1 MNVTRGDNESER
13 LTALGGLAALS
24 LDALSSVAYG
34 PEAILVVL
42 VTAGTAAL
50 RYSLPITGAIVVLL
64 AALIFSYRQVIEAFP
79 NGGGAYAV
87 SQRHLGRVP
96 SLVAAASLIVD
107 YVLNAAVGVSAGV
120 EALTA
125 AFPSL
130 YGARVWICL
139 AVLAL
144 ITAANMWGIAE
155 AARIFMVP
163 TIAFIAAIFLVIIV
177 GLTRAHPVVALSHTM
192 PQATD
197 TVGVLL
203 ILKAFASGCSALTGV
218 EAIANSVPQFR
229 LPRARRAQHT
239 EVALGVILGLMLL
252 GLGEL
257 IRKWDALPQPGTT
270 VLAQLTSGAIGHG
283 VLFYVIQLI
292 TLVLLALAANTSFG
306 GLPVLAGLLA
316 RDNFLPH
323 VFGLRA
329 DRRVFRYGVGFLAV
343 AAALLLIVSRGDT
356 QTLVPVFAVG
366 VFVGFTLSQ
375 IGMVRHWYATRGPGF
390 RRKAVINGVGAVLT
404 FAATVIELGSKFLEG
419 AWLVAV
425 LIPLLVLLFL
435 FIARTYDRIGAELG
449 IGKIPPLLPKEPSL
463 VVVPVSGISRL
474 TAEGIAVAMSL
485 GDDVIAVTVLYT
497 DEADDPADVP
507 DVSFRAQWDAWCPS
521 VPLLTLRSDHRSLA
535 KPIVHYLRSV
545 EADDKYHRLVVLIPE
560 VEPSK
565 AWEWILH
572 NQRGIILERA
582 IRRDTTNVV
591 LCRLR
596 YRLATLT
603 ATPPDPGGSAVE
615 SAVEHAGSGAG
626 GSAASSAAGSAGE
639 NVGDSVG
646 DTVGDA

>member
-1 MNVTRGDNESER
+1 MTSADRERER

-42 VTAGTAAL
+42 VTAGASAL
-50 RYSLPITGAIVVLL
+50 RYSLPITGAIIVLL
-64 AALIFSYRQVIEAFP
+64 AALVFSYRQVIEAFP

-87 SQRHLGRVP
+87 SKSHLGRVP

-125 AFPSL
+125 AFPAL
-130 YGARVWICL
+130 YGARVWLCL
-139 AVLAL
+139 AVLAV

-155 AARIFMVP
+155 AARLFMVP
-163 TIAFIAAIFLVIIV
+163 TIAFIIAIFLVIIV
-177 GLTRAHPVVALSHTM
+177 GLVRAHPAVPLSHTL

-257 IRKWDALPQPGTT
+257 IRRWGALPQSGTT
-270 VLAQLTSGAIGHG
+270 VLAQLTSGAIGKG

-292 TLVLLALAANTSFG
+292 TLVLLSLAANTSFG
-306 GLPVLAGLLA
+306 GLPVLLGLLA

-329 DRRVFRYGVGFLAV
+329 DRRVFRYGVGFLALT
-343 AAALLLIVSRGDT
+343 AAALLIVSRGDT
-356 QTLVPVFAVG
+356 QALVPVFAVG

-375 IGMVRHWYATRGPGF
+375 VGMVRHWYGQRGPGF
-390 RRKAVINGVGAVLT
+390 RRKALINGVGAVLT
-404 FAATVIELGSKFLEG
+404 FAATLIELVSKFTEG
-419 AWLVAV
+419 AWLVAL

-435 FIARTYDRIGAELG
+435 FLARTYARIGAELG
-449 IGKIPPLLPKEPSL
+449 IGKVPPLLPKEPSL
-463 VVVPVSGISRL
+463 VVVPVSGLSRL

-485 GDDVIAVTVLYT
+485 GDDVVAVTVVYT

-507 DVSFRAQWDAWCPS
+507 DVSFRAQWQAWCPN

-582 IRRDTTNVV
+582 IRRGTSNVV

-596 YRLATLT
+596 YRLATL
-603 ATPPDPGGSAVE
+603 AAPPPGSAD
-615 SAVEHAGSGAG
+615 
-626 GSAASSAAGSAGE
+626 SAAATDPATGSPAATGAQAQAE
-639 NVGDSVG
+639 TKA
-646 DTVGDA
+646 DT

>member
-1 MNVTRGDNESER
+1 VTGDSESER

-50 RYSLPITGAIVVLL
+50 RYSLPVTGAIVVLL

-130 YGARVWICL
+130 YVARVWICL

-177 GLTRAHPVVALSHTM
+177 GLTRAHPAVALSHTM

-203 ILKAFASGCSALTGV
+203 VLKAFASGCSALTGV

-257 IRKWDALPQPGTT
+257 IRRWGALPQPGTT

-283 VLFYVIQLI
+283 VLFYIIQLI

-343 AAALLLIVSRGDT
+343 AAALLLIVAQGNT
-356 QTLVPVFAVG
+356 QALVPVFAVG

-375 IGMVRHWYATRGPGF
+375 VGMVRHWYATRGPGF
-390 RRKAVINGVGAVLT
+390 RRKAVINGIGAVLT
-404 FAATVIELGSKFLEG
+404 FAATAIELVSKFLEG
-419 AWLVAV
+419 AWLVALV
-425 LIPLLVLLFL
+425 IPLLVLLFL
-435 FIARTYDRIGAELG
+435 FIAKTYDRIGVELG
-449 IGKIPPLLPKEPSL
+449 IGKVPPPLTTRASL

-474 TAEGIAVAMSL
+474 TAEGVSVALSL
-485 GDDVIAVTVLYT
+485 GDDVIAVTVVYT
-497 DEADDPADVP
+497 DEADNPDDVP
-507 DVSFRAQWDAWCPS
+507 DVDFRAEWEAWQPG
-521 VPLLTLRSDHRSLA
+521 VPLLTLRSGHRSLA
-535 KPIVHYLRSV
+535 KPIVHYLHSV
-545 EADDKYHRLVVLIPE
+545 EADARYYRLVVLIPE

-565 AWEWILH
+565 PWEWILH

-582 IRRDTTNVV
+582 IRRGTSNVV

-603 ATPPDPGGSAVE
+603 APPATPVTPVTP
-615 SAVEHAGSGAG
+615 
-626 GSAASSAAGSAGE
+626 AAPATPADVS
-639 NVGDSVG
+639 